1 MSSTKELNIVVL
13 GAAWAGLGATHYI
26 MKHVLPT
33 LPTRNGEKYHVY
45 LVNPSSDFFFRV
57 ASPRAAVSS
66 QLMPNSKLFFPI
78 APGLSQ
84 YDSNKLTFL
93 VGTVAA
99 SWDPAARTIVVKNIS
114 GGEEQILSYHALII
128 ATGTRTE
135 AAAFSLHGSADESKN
150 ALTSIQESIKNAKSI
165 FIGGGGP
172 VGVETAGEIGE
183 YLNGKPGWFQ
193 SGPPKN
199 LKALITVTTDADKIL
214 PVLRPA
220 IAEKAGRF
228 LSKVGVV
235 VKKNVRVE
243 KAEQNKDGTTTLTL
257 SNGELPTVDLYIP
270 ATGVT
275 PNTEFAPKNL
285 VTDRGYIQTNGKTLR
300 VDEAGPRV
308 YALGDVGN
316 YSRGG
321 VMDLDTAVP
330 VAMTNLSRDLHAF
343 AEAGGEK
350 ADAKPKG
357 SDRPYKPNE
366 KETQLV
372 PIGQSKGVGA
382 IFGWKLPS
390 FMVWLIKGRDY
401 FTSMAPALVDGTK
414 WKKESTWKAKE
425 V

>member
-1 MSSTKELNIVVL
+1 MSSSKELNIVVL

-99 SWDPAARTIVVKNIS
+99 SWDPAARTVTVKKIS
-114 GGEEQILSYHALII
+114 GGEEQLLSYHALII
-128 ATGTRTE
+128 STGTR
-135 AAAFSLHGSADESKN
+135 AQSPLFGLQGSSEESKA
-150 ALTSIQESIKNAKSI
+150 ALAATQEAIKSAKSI

-199 LKALITVTTDADKIL
+199 PKALITVTTDADKIL

-220 IAEKAGRF
+220 IAEKAGRL

-243 KAEQNKDGTTTLTL
+243 KTEPNKDGTTTVTL
-257 SNGELPTVDLYIP
+257 SNGELVTVDVYIP

-285 VTDRGYIQTNGKTLR
+285 VTERGYIQTNSKTLR

-308 YALGDVGN
+308 YALGDVGS

-321 VMDLDTAVP
+321 VMDLDTAV
-330 VAMTNLSRDLHAF
+330 
-343 AEAGGEK
+343 
-350 ADAKPKG
+350 G
-357 SDRPYKPNE
+357 SP
-366 KETQLV
+366 
-372 PIGQSKGVGA
+372 
-382 IFGWKLPS
+382 
-390 FMVWLIKGRDY
+390 
-401 FTSMAPALVDGTK
+401 
-414 WKKESTWKAKE
+414 
-425 V
+425 

>member
-1 MSSTKELNIVVL
+1 MSSSKELNIVVL

-57 ASPRAAVSS
+57 AGPRAAVSS
-66 QLMPNSKLFFPI
+66 QLMPNSKVFFPI
-78 APGLSQ
+78 APGLAQ
-84 YDSNKLTFL
+84 YDSSKLTFL
-93 VGTVAA
+93 VGTIA
-99 SWDPAARTIVVKNIS
+99 SAWDPAARTIAVKNIS

-135 AAAFSLHGSADESKN
+135 TAAFSLHGSADESKN

-199 LKALITVTTDADKIL
+199 PKALITVTTDADKIL
-214 PVLRPA
+214 PVLRPT
-220 IAEKAGRF
+220 IAEKAGR
-228 LSKVGVV
+228 LLAKVGVV

-243 KAEQNKDGTTTLTL
+243 KAEQNKDGTTTVTL
-257 SNGELPTVDLYIP
+257 SNGELATVDLYIP

-275 PNTEFAPKNL
+275 PNTEFAPKSL

-321 VMDLDTAVP
+321 VMDLDTAVR
-330 VAMTNLSRDLHAF
+330 NLTIFLYA
-343 AEAGGEK
+343 
-350 ADAKPKG
+350 
-357 SDRPYKPNE
+357 
-366 KETQLV
+366 
-372 PIGQSKGVGA
+372 IG
-382 IFGWKLPS
+382 
-390 FMVWLIKGRDY
+390 Y
-401 FTSMAPALVDGTK
+401 
-414 WKKESTWKAKE
+414 
-425 V
+425 

>member
-1 MSSTKELNIVVL
+1 MSSSKELNIVVL

-99 SWDPAARTIVVKNIS
+99 SWDPAARTVTVKKIS
-114 GGEEQILSYHALII
+114 GGEEQLLSYHALII
-128 ATGTRTE
+128 STGTR
-135 AAAFSLHGSADESKN
+135 AQSPLFGLQGSSEESKA
-150 ALTSIQESIKNAKSI
+150 ALAATQEAIKSAKSI

-199 LKALITVTTDADKIL
+199 PKALITVTTDADKIL

-220 IAEKAGRF
+220 IAEKAGRL

-243 KAEQNKDGTTTLTL
+243 KTEPNKDGTTTVTL
-257 SNGELPTVDLYIP
+257 SNGELVTVDVYIP

-285 VTDRGYIQTNGKTLR
+285 VTERGYIQTNSKTLR

-308 YALGDVGN
+308 YALGDVGS

-330 VAMTNLSRDLHAF
+330 VVMTNLSRDLHAF

-350 ADAKPKG
+350 VDAKPKG
-357 SDRPYKPNE
+357 ADRPYKPNE

-390 FMVWLIKGRDY
+390 FVVWLIKGRDY
-401 FTSMAPALVDGTK
+401 FTSMGPALVDGSK
-414 WKKESTWKAKE
+414 WKKESNWKAKE
-425 V
+425 I